1 MGRSSFS
8 MSNFP
13 DFSNQGYQLVR
24 ELGLNRTHGRV
35 TYEAISSRNQQSVA
49 IKQFQFAAGDTRW
62 SDYDTYQREIQVLR
76 GLNHPGIPR
85 YLDSFPTES
94 GFCLVQEYKNA
105 SSLAVPR
112 SFSPEEIKQIAV
124 SVLEILVYLQNRI
137 PPVIHRDL
145 KPDNILVDDE
155 INVYLVDFG
164 LASIGTGEVTMSSVA
179 KGTLG
184 FMAPEQLF
192 HRQLTEASD
201 LYGLGATLICLLT
214 GTKSA
219 DICNLIDDD
228 YRLNFQHLVPR
239 FSLSWIA
246 WLEKM
251 VQLKVKDR
259 FANAA
264 AALSAVQPVYVVR
277 TPVAD
282 LSQVRLDFQAKK
294 LGEKLTQ
301 IVEVSN
307 SVPETM
313 LQGMWRVV
321 PHENDPVPINSRH
334 SWISFSQ
341 VSFQANYFRCR
352 VTVDTRYLQADRFY
366 ERDLLLSTNSHPQE
380 QLVKVNLQT
389 ATVPLRKKKLPL
401 ASLGLLVF
409 CSAIAAWWQAI
420 AWSDLVAE
428 SGSMGLFV
436 AVFVSVFVAIFG
448 LTAAVASGAIASLVT
463 HLRTKFKVKYRL
475 LDKVVA
481 FLIASVVAW
490 FAVRF
495 GASFRTSET
504 TTASLALVDVVLFL
518 AVFQGNQ
525 IAQIC
530 HQRGFSRSLAIAVS
544 CLSVAWGVTLGLGGQ
559 VGWLHPA
566 IATATIAIG
575 LPLVALTIYPPLER
589 ARLIANYRSFEARQQ
604 LIKP

>member
-1 MGRSSFS
+1 
-8 MSNFP
+8 MSNLP

-24 ELGLNRTHGRV
+24 ELGQNRTNGRV
-35 TYEAISSRNQQSVA
+35 TYEAISLRTQQSVA
-49 IKQFQFAAGDTRW
+49 IKQFLFAVGDTRW
-62 SDYDTYQREIQVLR
+62 SDYDTYQREIQVLQ

-85 YLDSFPTES
+85 YLDSFPTDN

-105 SSLAVPR
+105 PSLAVLR

-137 PPVIHRDL
+137 PTVIHRDI

-164 LASIGTGEVTMSSVA
+164 LASIGTGEVTISSVA

-219 DICNLIDDD
+219 EICNLIDDD

-246 WLEKM
+246 WLEKL

-264 AALSAVQPVYVVR
+264 AALSAVQPVYVIR
-277 TPVAD
+277 TPAAE
-282 LSQVRLDFQAKK
+282 LSGLRLDFQAKK

-301 IVEVSN
+301 VVEVRN

-321 PHENDPVPINSRH
+321 PHEHDPTPVNSRH
-334 SWISFSQ
+334 SWISLSQ
-341 VSFQANYFRCR
+341 PSFQANRWRCR
-352 VTVDTRYLQADRFY
+352 VTVDTRYLQADRVY
-366 ERDLLLSTNSHPQE
+366 ERDLLLSTNSDSPE
-380 QLVKVNLQT
+380 QLVKVKLQT
-389 ATVPLRKKKLPL
+389 APLPLQKKKLPL
-401 ASLGLLVF
+401 VSLGLLILA
-409 CSAIAAWWQAI
+409 SAIAAWWETITWAKV
-420 AWSDLVAE
+420 VAE
-428 SGSMGLFV
+428 SGSVGAYV
-436 AVFVSVFVAIFG
+436 AVFVSVFMVIFG

-463 HLRTKFKVKYRL
+463 RLRTKFKVKSQS
-475 LDKVVA
+475 LDKIVSFVVMI
-481 FLIASVVAW
+481 LVAW

-495 GASFRTSET
+495 GASFRTPEATMTSF
-504 TTASLALVDVVLFL
+504 ALVDTVLFL
-518 AVFQGNQ
+518 AVFQGNK

-530 HQRGFSRSLAIAVS
+530 HQRGFGRSLAIAVS
-544 CLSVAWGVTLGLGGQ
+544 CLSVAWGITIGLAWRF
-559 VGWLHPA
+559 GWLHPA
-566 IATATIAIG
+566 IATAIIAIG
-575 LPLVALTIYPPLER
+575 VPLVGLTIYPTLQT
-589 ARLIANYRSFEARQQ
+589 ARLTANYRSSEKRQQ